1 MLFGSDW
8 CPDHLGSPADI
19 DGVGSPGSPGS
30 PDHELYYSRKI
41 QLGNS
46 LLLGIGGATTG
57 GLLWQYHERGSGQI
71 GDIFLQV
78 GKQATSQLIL
88 KSTNPVLAMLAHLK
102 IPGSD

>member
-1 MLFGSDW
+1 MRLRPFSSTLARLISRKREG
-8 CPDHLGSPADI
+8 
-19 DGVGSPGSPGS
+19 
-30 PDHELYYSRKI
+30 RKI

-46 LLLGIGGATTG
+46 LLLGIGGATVG

-102 IPGSD
+102 LPGSD

>member
-1 MLFGSDW
+1 MRLRPFSSTLARLLARKREG
-8 CPDHLGSPADI
+8 
-19 DGVGSPGSPGS
+19 
-30 PDHELYYSRKI
+30 RKI

-78 GKQATSQLIL
+78 GQQATSQLIL
-88 KSTNPVLAMLAHLK
+88 KYQVGTTNPVLTMLAHLQ